1 MWLEGWSLSTGL
13 LLGRL
18 FQQGPVRR
26 AREDLPTILSSRK
39 PQPHLSDRLLQRLDL
54 HPKQDCLDCIGDS
67 DYEFVIWNLLIKKH
81 KKLPIE
87 PVDDTHKLR
96 LHVAAFEYDPV
107 NDDYKVLR
115 IDCQQF
121 LNSDDWALEALEVM
135 VYI

>member
-1 MWLEGWSLSTGL
+1 
-13 LLGRL
+13 
-18 FQQGPVRR
+18 
-26 AREDLPTILSSRK
+26 
-39 PQPHLSDRLLQRLDL
+39 
-54 HPKQDCLDCIGDS
+54 
-67 DYEFVIWNLLIKKH
+67 VIWNLLIKKH